1 MDKQNNTNLP
11 PSGGEALRSAPPLE
25 DGRYLRLLADFDNYR
40 KRVDRQR
47 ADAAQSGKRDI
58 LLSLLDIVDDF
69 ERAMQYM
76 GHESS
81 SLVEGVNSIYRK
93 LLSVLDAEGVTRY
106 SSVGE
111 AFNPDLH
118 EAVGSVSTSE
128 YPPGVVVQEARPG
141 YRQGD
146 YLLRP
151 ARVLVSA

>member
-1 MDKQNNTNLP
+1 MDTQNNTNSP
-11 PSGGEALRSAPPLE
+11 PSGGEALRSEPRLE

-47 ADAAQSGKRDI
+47 AEAAQSGKRDI

-69 ERAMQYM
+69 ERALQYL
-76 GHESS
+76 GNESS
-81 SLVEGVNSIYRK
+81 PLLEGVNSIYRK
-93 LLSVLDAEGVTRY
+93 LLTLLDAEGVTRCF
-106 SSVGE
+106 SIGE
-111 AFNPDLH
+111 AFNPGLH

-151 ARVLVSA
+151 ARVLVST